1 MIWDRDYIGSVFLGW
16 GQIENSFWDY
26 PTFVEVKGF
35 FPIAID
41 VLTGLVVM
49 LTSRLVISTVACIL
63 IFGMVE
69 LEVRRFKNQASRNWW
84 VVSLILVGHGPPKKD
99 VKGSESGCKDLKIQ
113 NLKFQTSKTGEQ

>member
-1 MIWDRDYIGSVFLGW
+1 MKIPSEII
-16 GQIENSFWDY
+16 Q
-26 PTFVEVKGF
+26 TFIEVKGF

-69 LEVRRFKNQASRNWW
+69 LEVRRFKNQASTNW
-84 VVSLILVGHGPPKKD
+84 
-99 VKGSESGCKDLKIQ
+99 
-113 NLKFQTSKTGEQ
+113 

>member
-1 MIWDRDYIGSVFLGW
+1 MKIPSEII
-16 GQIENSFWDY
+16 Q
-26 PTFVEVKGF
+26 TFIEVKGF

-69 LEVRRFKNQASRNWW
+69 LEVRRFKNQASRNW
-84 VVSLILVGHGPPKKD
+84 
-99 VKGSESGCKDLKIQ
+99 
-113 NLKFQTSKTGEQ
+113 